1 MKNLIFAFII
11 CYTLPNTSF
20 SQTQVKAIPANEVIA
35 KAMATSV
42 KENKKV
48 FVIFHASWCVWCHRM
63 DSAMNTPGIKSF
75 FDKNFV
81 ITHLTVDESKDKKD
95 LENPGANEMRTAWH
109 GDNQGIPYW
118 VILGK
123 DGKVLADSRLIDGE
137 GKSGN
142 SVGCPAQPEEVDY
155 FLSVLRQ
162 TTTASPQQ
170 LELIRQRF
178 LKNK

>member
-1 MKNLIFAFII
+1 MKGTLILALFVLEAISLKAQMPAKA
-11 CYTLPNTSF
+11 LPAS
-20 SQTQVKAIPANEVIA
+20 EVINQA
-35 KAMATSV
+35 KTKAS

-48 FVIFHASWCVWCHRM
+48 FVIFHASWCVWCHKM

-118 VILGK
+118 VILDLYGK
-123 DGKVLADSRLIDGE
+123 ALADSRLIDAN
-137 GKSGN
+137 GKPGN

-155 FLSVLRQ
+155 FLSVLNK
-162 TTTASPQQ
+162 TSTPSPHEM
-170 LELIRQRF
+170 ELIKQRF

>member
-11 CYTLPNTSF
+11 CFTINNSCFAQAKALPAS
-20 SQTQVKAIPANEVIA
+20 EVIA
-35 KAMATSV
+35 NAKATSV
-42 KENKKV
+42 KENKKI

-118 VILGK
+118 VIMDK
-123 DGKVLADSRLIDGE
+123 NGKVLADSRLVSADG
-137 GKSGN
+137 KTGN
-142 SVGCPAQPEEVDY
+142 SVGCPAQPDEVDY
-155 FLSVLRQ
+155 FLTVLSKTSTPSSQ
-162 TTTASPQQ
+162 E
-170 LELIRQRF
+170 LELIKQRF

>member
-1 MKNLIFAFII
+1 MKNLFFAFII
-11 CYTLPNTSF
+11 CFTINNSCFAQAKALPAS
-20 SQTQVKAIPANEVIA
+20 EVIA
-35 KAMATSV
+35 NAKATSV
-42 KENKKV
+42 KENKKI

-118 VILGK
+118 VIMDK
-123 DGKVLADSRLIDGE
+123 DGKVLADSRFMNAE
-137 GKSGN
+137 GKIGN
-142 SVGCPAQPEEVDY
+142 SVGCSAQPEEVDY
-155 FLSVLRQ
+155 FLSVLSK
-162 TTTASPQQ
+162 TSKPSPHD
-170 LELIRQRF
+170 LELIKQRF